1 MVKNKLSN
9 SGTRTA
15 NAWPEK
21 SPFFGAPNQDEE
33 KFDRHAPRNPRP
45 LGRDRG
51 GAIYKMN

>member
-33 KFDRHAPRNPRP
+33 KFDRHAPRKPRP